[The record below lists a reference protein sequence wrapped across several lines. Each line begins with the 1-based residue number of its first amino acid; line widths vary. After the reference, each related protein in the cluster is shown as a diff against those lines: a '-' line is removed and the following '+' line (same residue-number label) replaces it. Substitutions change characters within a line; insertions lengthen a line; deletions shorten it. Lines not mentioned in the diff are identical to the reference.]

1 MAKSGTD
8 AKGGGRKRATSKPA
22 AESGDSAAANDP
34 VERIVDAAMDLAV
47 ERGWRNLTLADI
59 AAAAEI
65 PLAEVHRH
73 FTTRQAILDGLRRRA
88 DRAVM
93 ASGPVTEG
101 PARDRLFEVLMRRF
115 DALDRWRPG
124 IGAVLKDQCRD
135 PVALLGGGAG
145 LVCSMTSALETA
157 GLDSA
162 GLRGLLRAQA
172 LAGAWLPA
180 LRVWLGDD
188 SEDRAKTMAVLDRGL
203 RRLDRIARTCQA
215 PFAARRN
222 SAEAA

>member
-1 MAKSGTD
+1 MAKPGAN
-8 AKGGGRKRATSKPA
+8 AKGGGRKRAASKPVS
-22 AESGDSAAANDP
+22 ESGDRAAAGDP
-34 VERIVDAAMDLAV
+34 VDRIVDAAMALAV
-47 ERGWRNLTLADI
+47 ERSWRNLTLAEI

-93 ASGPVTEG
+93 AAGPVTEG

-124 IGAVLKDQCRD
+124 IAAVLEDQSRD

-145 LVCSMTSALETA
+145 LVCSMASALETA
-157 GLDSA
+157 GLDSS
-162 GLRGLLRAQA
+162 GLRGFLRAQA
-172 LAGAWLPA
+172 LAGVWLPA

-203 RRLDRIARTCQA
+203 RRLDRVARACQA

-222 SAEAA
+222 YAEAA